1 MARLI
6 YLMGPS
12 GAGKDSLLAALRADA
27 DSAPLVA
34 HRYITRPA
42 DAGCENHIALSE
54 PEFLRRRAKGLF
66 ALDWQAH
73 QQHYAFG
80 IEVDLWLLQGIDVAV
95 NGSRAHLPQAQQR
108 LWCAAAAGV
117 SAGQRRDPA
126 PAPAGSR
133 ARKRRTDRAA
143 AGAGGGISAESA
155 RRLPGAAQ
163 RWPTRRHPGGAAGA
177 AAYRHPT
184 SSGRDAM
191 NDFAQPKIGDNV
203 TLNRTRLGQY
213 VHLAD
218 DAILEEVEMGTTPT
232 PPGTTRSLRHY
243 RQVRL
248 HCFLCAHQSQQP
260 PDLPAHRAAPLHLSR
275 FRIRAG
281 EDDAAF
287 FDWRREHHVT
297 VGHDVWIG
305 HNAILMPG
313 VSVGNGAVIGSAA
326 VVTRTWSLTA
336 SSPAWRPKDRHAL

>member
-1 MARLI
+1 M
-6 YLMGPS
+6 
-12 GAGKDSLLAALRADA
+12 
-27 DSAPLVA
+27 
-34 HRYITRPA
+34 
-42 DAGCENHIALSE
+42 
-54 PEFLRRRAKGLF
+54 
-66 ALDWQAH
+66 
-73 QQHYAFG
+73 
-80 IEVDLWLLQGIDVAV
+80 AV

-108 LWCAAAAGV
+108 YGAQLLPVCLQV
-117 SAGQRRDPA
+117 SAAILRRRLQDRGRESAEQIEQRLARA
-126 PAPAGSR
+126 AEYQQSLPAGCR
-133 ARKRRTDRAA
+133 VLHNDGPLDDT
-143 AGAGGGISAESA
+143 
-155 RRLPGAAQ
+155 
-163 RWPTRRHPGGAAGA
+163 GGAAGA

-218 DAILEEVEMGTTPT
+218 DAIPEEVEMGTTPT

-248 HCFLCAHQSQQP
+248 HRFLCAHQSRQP
-260 PDLPAHRAAPLHLSR
+260 PNLPAHRAAPLHLSR

-326 VVTRTWSLTA
+326 VVTKDVEPYSIVAGVAAKRSACA
-336 SSPAWRPKDRHAL
+336 STMR